1 MMNTGMGGD
10 EHLNIFLVIGV
21 IAAIA
26 FLYQKWPEI
35 TSASTLEKLQDMQ
48 KQMKKVR
55 DKVAEFGE
63 TNGEYKGK
71 GEDGFWGFLSRHL
84 FVVGGTGAGK
94 STFLRYL
101 YWKLVGLYPDA
112 QVLSINP
119 HHRDKDGIP
128 VKKVVGAGRD
138 YSEIPEVSEMII
150 GELDSRFPKY
160 RNDEPFGPPLFIF
173 IDELPAITAYMD
185 KMKSTAFR
193 DMVFQVSCE
202 GRKVGIFLIISTQGM
217 NVESTGFKNRSD
229 FYDNFYEVR
238 VNQPHYSVFK
248 RGTSKADTETLVNKH
263 PFG

>member
-1 MMNTGMGGD
+1 MLTNGAGGE

-21 IAAIA
+21 IAALA
-26 FLYQKWPEI
+26 YLYQKWPDI
-35 TSASTLEKLQDMQ
+35 VAGISLQKFKDVG
-48 KQMKKVR
+48 KQIEGMRHQVK
-55 DKVAEFGE
+55 EFKEGVGVE
-63 TNGEYKGK
+63 GS
-71 GEDGFWGFLSRHL
+71 GEDAFWTSLSRHL

-101 YWKLVGLYPDA
+101 YWKLVGYYPDA

-119 HHRDKDGIP
+119 HHRDKDGVPAKRI
-128 VKKVVGAGRD
+128 VGADRD
-138 YSEIPEVSEMII
+138 YSEIPEVAEMII
-150 GELDSRFPKY
+150 GELERRFPKF
-160 RNDEPFGPPLFIF
+160 RKEEPFGPPLFIF

-193 DMVFQVSCE
+193 DMLFQVSCE
-202 GRKVGIFLIISTQGM
+202 GRKVGVFLIISTQGM

-248 RGTSKADTETLVNKH
+248 RGVSKNDTEVLIQKQ
-263 PFG
+263 PFA